1 MILFLI
7 SMAMAQDPPKYTEL
21 PEGYP
26 APFTGYLLDQPAL
39 TLLVMNAKMG
49 MQCPAE
55 IDYQIQ
61 LMEAKKQRETD
72 ILLSDYE
79 LEVALLEEENFQQE
93 QRIEKLEKLKKPI
106 KRSVWV
112 AVGAALGVGTTIA
125 IANAVN

>member
-1 MILFLI
+1 
-7 SMAMAQDPPKYTEL
+7 MAQDPPKYTEL

>member
-1 MILFLI
+1 
-7 SMAMAQDPPKYTEL
+7 MAMAQDPPKYTEL

>member
-1 MILFLI
+1 
-7 SMAMAQDPPKYTEL
+7 MAQDPPKYTEL

-26 APFTGYLLDQPAL
+26 APFAGYLLDTPAL
-39 TLLVMNAKMG
+39 TLLVMNAKLG
-49 MQCPAE
+49 MQCPIE
-55 IDYQIQ
+55 IDYQVQ
-61 LMEAKKQRETD
+61 LMEAKKQRESD
-72 ILLSDYE
+72 MFLSAYE
-79 LEVALLEEENFQQE
+79 LEVSLLEDENFQLE